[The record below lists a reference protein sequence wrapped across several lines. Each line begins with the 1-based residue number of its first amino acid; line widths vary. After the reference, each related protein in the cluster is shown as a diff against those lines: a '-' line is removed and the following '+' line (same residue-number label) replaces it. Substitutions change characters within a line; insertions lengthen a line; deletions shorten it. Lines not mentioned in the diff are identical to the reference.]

1 MTAQD
6 PALQRIAVKVA
17 RNQRLTR
24 DDALELFTSS
34 DLLTIGRLADQAN
47 RSKNGDRV
55 YFAANQ
61 HINPTNVCVLRNTC
75 VFCSFA
81 RMPQEQGNYT
91 RSLEEV
97 FAEADAAHDNPTRE
111 FHIVGGL
118 HPKLR
123 LAYYLEMFRGL
134 KQRHPD
140 VQIKAL
146 TAVEVA
152 HLARIEHLSV
162 REVLQGMKEAG
173 VTSLPG
179 GGAEVFSPAARAT
192 IADKKLT
199 GEEWLAVHREAHG
212 LGIPSNCTMLY
223 GHVETMEDR
232 VDHLLALR
240 ALQDETHGFL
250 CYIPLAYHPDHNELG
265 ERLGRQGTA
274 TTGFDDLKN
283 IAVGRLVLDNI
294 PHVKTHWPMV
304 TPFISQ
310 VALTFG
316 CDDLEGTVVFE
327 RVYHE
332 AGAGTPMWLGYDQV
346 VSLIRGAGKQPVERD
361 SLYRTGRTFKD
372 WAPTDPRRKPRG
384 PGGPGVRPQGPGGP
398 TFPIS
403 HPPRARARGQRELP
417 VLSAVDGAE

>member
-6 PALQRIAVKVA
+6 PALQPIAVKVA

-24 DDALELFTSS
+24 DDALELFNSP
-34 DLLTIGRLADQAN
+34 DLLTIGRLADSAN
-47 RSKNGDRV
+47 RRLNGDRV
-55 YFAANQ
+55 HFAANQ

-81 RMPQEQGNYT
+81 RMPREAGAYT

-97 FAEADAAHDNPTRE
+97 FAEADAARDNPTRE

-123 LAYYLEMFRGL
+123 LAYYLDMFRGL
-134 KQRHPD
+134 QQRHPG
-140 VQIKAL
+140 VHIKAL
-146 TAVEVA
+146 TAVEIA
-152 HLARIEHLSV
+152 HLARIERLSV
-162 REVLQGMKEAG
+162 RDVLVAMREAG

-192 IADKKLT
+192 IADKKLS
-199 GEEWLAVHREAHG
+199 GEEWLAVHREAHR

-223 GHVETMEDR
+223 GHVETTEDR

-240 ALQDETHGFL
+240 ALQDETGGFL
-250 CYIPLAYHPDHNELG
+250 TYIPLAYHPDHNELG
-265 ERLGRQGTA
+265 EVLGRTGTA
-274 TTGFDDLKN
+274 TSGFDDLKN

-332 AGAGTPMWLGYDQV
+332 AGAGTPMWLSYDQIV
-346 VSLIRGAGKQPVERD
+346 GLIRGAGKVPVERD
-361 SLYRTGRTFKD
+361 SLYRTVRTFEG
-372 WAPTDPRRKPRG
+372 WV
-384 PGGPGVRPQGPGGP
+384 PGQTSAVPRPQGPEGP
-398 TFPIS
+398 TF
-403 HPPRARARGQRELP
+403 HVEPRRAAARQRALP
-417 VLSAVDGAE
+417 VLDGVE

>member
-1 MTAQD
+1 MTARD
-6 PALQRIAVKVA
+6 ASLDRVADKVA
-17 RNQRLTR
+17 RSERLTR
-24 DDALELFTSS
+24 DDALTLFRSH
-34 DLLTIGRLADQAN
+34 DLLAIGALADAAN
-47 RSKNGDRV
+47 RAKNGDRV

-81 RMPQEQGNYT
+81 RMPQEDGAYT

-97 FAEADAAHDNPTRE
+97 FAEADAARDNATRE

-118 HPKLR
+118 HPKLE
-123 LAYYLEMFRGL
+123 LQYYLDMFRGL
-134 KQRHPD
+134 RERHPG
-140 VQIKAL
+140 VHIKAL

-152 HLARIEHLSV
+152 HLARLEGMEV
-162 REVLQGMKEAG
+162 VAVLQAMKEAG

-192 IADKKLT
+192 IADRKLT
-199 GEEWLAVHREAHG
+199 GDEWLAVHRAAHRVG
-212 LGIPSNCTMLY
+212 LPSNCTMLY
-223 GHVETMEDR
+223 GHVETLEDR

-240 ALQDETHGFL
+240 ELQDETHGFL
-250 CYIPLAYHPDHNELG
+250 TYIPLAYHPDHNELG
-265 ERLGRQGTA
+265 EALGRTGTA

-310 VALTFG
+310 VSLGFG

-332 AGAGTPMWLGYDQV
+332 AGAGTPMWLSYDEIIG
-346 VSLIRGAGKQPVERD
+346 LIRGAGKEPVERD
-361 SLYRTGRTFKD
+361 SLYQTVRTFED
-372 WAPTDPRRKPRG
+372 WTPGQAVARPEGPAPQRALFQISPRTRAKVRG
-384 PGGPGVRPQGPGGP
+384 SRMP
-398 TFPIS
+398 
-403 HPPRARARGQRELP
+403 AA
-417 VLSAVDGAE
+417 SAVDGAE

>member
-1 MTAQD
+1 MTARD
-6 PALQRIAVKVA
+6 ASLDRVADKVA
-17 RNQRLTR
+17 RSERLTR
-24 DDALELFTSS
+24 DDALALFRSH
-34 DLLTIGRLADQAN
+34 DLLAIGALADAAN
-47 RSKNGDRV
+47 RAKNGDRV

-81 RMPQEQGNYT
+81 RMPKEDGAYT
-91 RSLEEV
+91 RSLAEV
-97 FAEADAAHDNPTRE
+97 FAEAEAARENATRE

-118 HPKLR
+118 HPKLT
-123 LAYYLEMFRGL
+123 LEYYLDMFRGL
-134 KQRHPD
+134 RERHPG
-140 VQIKAL
+140 VHIKAL

-152 HLARIEHLSV
+152 HLARLEGLSP
-162 REVLQGMKEAG
+162 RDVLIKMKDAG

-192 IADKKLT
+192 IADRKLT
-199 GEEWLAVHREAHG
+199 GEEWLAVHREAHQVG
-212 LGIPSNCTMLY
+212 LPSNCTMLY
-223 GHVETMEDR
+223 GHVETLEDR

-250 CYIPLAYHPDHNELG
+250 TYIPLAYHPDHNELG
-265 ERLGRQGTA
+265 ETLGRTGTA

-310 VALTFG
+310 VSLGFG

-332 AGAGTPMWLGYDQV
+332 AGAGTPMWLSYDEIIG
-346 VSLIRGAGKQPVERD
+346 LIRGAGKEPVERD
-361 SLYRTGRTFKD
+361 SLYQTVRTFED
-372 WAPTDPRRKPRG
+372 WKPRQGIAHPEG
-384 PGGPGVRPQGPGGP
+384 PAGP
-398 TFPIS
+398 TFKIEHRS
-403 HPPRARARGQRELP
+403 QAGARKRSLP
-417 VLSAVDGAE
+417 VVSGVDSAE

>member
-1 MTAQD
+1 MTD
-6 PALQRIAVKVA
+6 PALQRIADKVA
-17 RNQRLTR
+17 RTERLDR
-24 DDALELFTSS
+24 ADALTLFDSH
-34 DLLTIGRLADQAN
+34 DLLTIGRLADLAN
-47 RSKNGDRV
+47 RRRNGERV

-61 HINPTNVCVLRNTC
+61 HLNPTNVCVLRNTC

-81 RMPQEQGNYT
+81 RMPQEDGAYT
-91 RSLEEV
+91 RTLDEV
-97 FAEADAAHDNPTRE
+97 FAEADAARDNPTRE

-123 LAYYLEMFRGL
+123 LAYYLDLFRGL
-134 KQRHPD
+134 TQRHPG
-140 VQIKAL
+140 VHIKAL
-146 TAVEVA
+146 TAVEIA
-152 HLARIEHLSV
+152 HLARLEQQSV
-162 REVLQGMKEAG
+162 RDVLLAMQDAG
-173 VTSLPG
+173 VTTLPG

-192 IADKKLT
+192 IADKKLS
-199 GEEWLAVHREAHG
+199 GDEWLAVHREAHR

-223 GHVETMEDR
+223 GHVETMADR

-240 ALQDETHGFL
+240 ALQDETGGFL
-250 CYIPLAYHPDHNELG
+250 TYIPLAYHPDHNELG
-265 ERLGRQGTA
+265 ETLGRTGTA

-283 IAVGRLVLDNI
+283 IAVGRLLLDNI

-332 AGAGTPMWLGYDQV
+332 AGAGTPMWLAYDQIIE
-346 VSLIRGAGKQPVERD
+346 LIRGAGKVPVERD
-361 SLYRTGRTFKD
+361 ALYQVVRTFED
-372 WAPTDPRRKPRG
+372 WV
-384 PGGPGVRPQGPGGP
+384 PGQTTARPQGPQGP
-398 TFPIS
+398 TFEIQ
-403 HPPRARARGQRELP
+403 HRTRAQGRGGRQLP